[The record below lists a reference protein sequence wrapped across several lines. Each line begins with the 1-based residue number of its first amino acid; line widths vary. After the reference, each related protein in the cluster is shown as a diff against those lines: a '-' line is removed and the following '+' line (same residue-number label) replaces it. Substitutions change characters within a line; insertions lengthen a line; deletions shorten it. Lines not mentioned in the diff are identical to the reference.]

1 MVTVNDIKPL
11 GNRVLVR
18 PVSREEKT
26 ESGIIIPDT
35 ATKEKPEQG
44 EVVAVGPGELNE
56 KGVRTPIDVS
66 VGQMVM
72 FTKYS
77 PNEIDVEGEQLL
89 VIRQADILAII
100 EKAK

>member
-11 GNRVLVR
+11 GDRVLVR

-44 EVVAVGPGELNE
+44 EVVAVGLGELNE
-56 KGVRTPIDVS
+56 KGERMPIEVA

-89 VIRQADILAII
+89 VIRQKDILAII
-100 EKAK
+100 EKTN

>member
-11 GNRVLVR
+11 GDRVLVR
-18 PVSREEKT
+18 PISREEKT

-44 EVVAVGPGELNE
+44 EVVAVGLGELNE
-56 KGVRTPIDVS
+56 KGERMPIEVA

-89 VIRQADILAII
+89 VIRQKDILAII
-100 EKAK
+100 EKTN